1 MKSYDLIIKE
11 RHLDTFGHV
20 NNATYLE
27 IFEEARWEV
36 LNEKGV
42 TVKEIQDS
50 KKGPVLLNVNLVFKK
65 ELFLRTRVKVLSQM
79 INIKKGK
86 IMVVKQSII
95 NDNDNDDVFA
105 EAVFEIGLMDLNF
118 RKLIPLTDLWV
129 NLFS

>member
-11 RHLDTFGHV
+11 GHLDTFGHV

-42 TVKEIQDS
+42 TVREIQQS
-50 KKGPVLLNVNLVFKK
+50 KKGPVLLNVNLGFKK
-65 ELFLRTRVKVLSQM
+65 EIFLRTKIKVISQM
-79 INIKKGK
+79 LDIKKNK
-86 IMVVKQSII
+86 IMVVKQTII
-95 NDNDNDDVFA
+95 NEKDDVCA
-105 EAVFEIGLMDLNF
+105 EATFEIGLMDLNF